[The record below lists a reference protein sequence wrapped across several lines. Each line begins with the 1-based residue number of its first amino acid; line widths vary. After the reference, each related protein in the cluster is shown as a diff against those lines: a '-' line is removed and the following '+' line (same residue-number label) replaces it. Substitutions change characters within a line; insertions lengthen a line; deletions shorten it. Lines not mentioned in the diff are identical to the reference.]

1 MDESSTRVVVGVKRR
16 IKDAFPEL
24 LTMCT
29 CTRHVKFGE
38 EALQH
43 AIQVTEDNQNLLHIL
58 DCLQKDKT
66 LLQDQLS
73 DANRSR
79 DTQNWLNKV
88 LNNENQALKNETN
101 DLKAKLASLK
111 ASVREMQLIT

>member
-1 MDESSTRVVVGVKRR
+1 MDESSTRVVVGMKRR

-29 CTRHVKFGE
+29 CTRHVKFCE
-38 EALQH
+38 EAWQH
-43 AIQVTEDNQNLLHIL
+43 AIQVTEDNQNVLPFL

-79 DTQNWLNKV
+79 DIQNWLNKV
-88 LNNENQALKNETN
+88 LNNEHRALKNETN
-101 DLKAKLASLK
+101 F
-111 ASVREMQLIT
+111 